1 MRDTYTLARNSPQ
14 GNSATVRAF
23 SPGQRLPSFELFDV
37 LELIGGL
44 VAKEVGELV
53 EDAACDESGEQ
64 HRHEDHPLDFEH
76 SPRPANEP
84 TRPSLQTGPA
94 ESWNSRRSQSLPYH
108 GSILPP
114 YRSGMSWR
122 KRACRPFRRYS
133 FALISLRT
141 AFPSQSV
148 IPGFDWG
155 DGQSCSVNAS
165 SNALDRPSTCSTVMG
180 DDSIMDMGGIPS
192 ANPLRWTARLTRSN
206 NAESCVAKVR

>member
-1 MRDTYTLARNSPQ
+1 MRDTYTLARNFPQ
-14 GNSATVRAF
+14 DNSATAGCSQWGR
-23 SPGQRLPSFELFDV
+23 RLLSFELFDV
-37 LELIGGL
+37 LELIGRL

-53 EDAACDESGEQ
+53 EDAAYDESGEQ
-64 HRHEDHPLDFEH
+64 HRHEDHPFDFEH
-76 SPRPANEP
+76 APRPADEP
-84 TRPSLQTGPA
+84 ARPSLQTGPA

-122 KRACRPFRRYS
+122 ERACGR
-133 FALISLRT
+133 FAVIPLLISLRT
-141 AFPSQSV
+141 AFPSQST
-148 IPGFDWG
+148 ISGFDCG

-165 SNALDRPSTCSTVMG
+165 SSALVRPSTCSTVMG
-180 DDSIMDMGGIPS
+180 DDSIMDMGGMPR